1 MAATG
6 ESDPGFARARTSGGG
21 SARWYA
27 AEVRP
32 SRSSRMN
39 RTFARARTA
48 LVFGLSVFVLAA
60 PLAPRLAIAKE
71 RPRQRPAPQIQIDK
85 SKVDLTNH
93 RLELRLSTPPAQVE
107 LRVISESSEVL
118 AEETRDF
125 TGREAG
131 SVLELDWTP
140 ASPAPVARIDIK
152 AHDTAGGFAGVA
164 VVAWSLT
171 IPHEE
176 VVFRTDSAELDA
188 PERPKLE
195 SSLQKI
201 TAALRV
207 HGAEFGRPTLFI
219 AGHTDTVGNDTHNL
233 KLSQA
238 RAQAIARWFLGHGVG
253 IGVAY
258 EGFGESTPAVK
269 TPDDTDEPRNRRV
282 DYILSIDEPRL
293 ASAAPASFR
302 PSWKRV
308 R

>member
-1 MAATG
+1 MDRTA
-6 ESDPGFARARTSGGG
+6 ARA
-21 SARWYA
+21 SA
-27 AEVRP
+27 
-32 SRSSRMN
+32 
-39 RTFARARTA
+39 A
-48 LVFGLSVFVLAA
+48 LVLGVAMSLAGA
-60 PLAPRLAIAKE
+60 ALGPSPALGKE
-71 RPRQRPAPQIQIDK
+71 RPRTRPAPQIQLDK
-85 SKVDLTNH
+85 SKVDLVNH
-93 RLELRLSTPPAQVE
+93 RIELRLSTAPAQVE
-107 LRVISESSEVL
+107 LRVVSESNEVL
-118 AEETRDF
+118 AEESRDF

-176 VVFRTDSAELDA
+176 VVFRTDSADIDG
-188 PERPKLE
+188 PEKPKLE
-195 SSLQKI
+195 LSLQKI
-201 TAALRV
+201 TAALRA
-207 HGAEFGRPTLFI
+207 HRTEFGRPTLFI
-219 AGHTDTVGNDTHNL
+219 AGHTDTVGNDGHNL

-238 RAQAIARWFLGHGVG
+238 RAQSIARWFLGHGVG

-258 EGFGESTPAVK
+258 EGFGESAPAVE

-282 DYILSIDEPRL
+282 DYILSIDEPTLRPTHG
-293 ASAAPASFR
+293 AAGFR